1 MGNALNNYITCIWL
15 IRPDATDFNEA
26 CRTFFLFWNKWLVNS
41 TGSVLQKTKQLAE
54 LWTRREENG
63 ESFVWFEN
71 EAQYKSQEI
80 GGTSSQ
86 WPHPSLSLILC
97 FSPCWVCVFIHCIH
111 GDRTPAVCQGCG
123 AVGTHRWLRHGFCP
137 WGFHV
142 LHQYWST

>member
-1 MGNALNNYITCIWL
+1 M
-15 IRPDATDFNEA
+15 
-26 CRTFFLFWNKWLVNS
+26 VNS
-41 TGSVLQKTKQLAE
+41 IGSVLQKTKQLE
-54 LWTRREENG
+54 LWTRREEN
-63 ESFVWFEN
+63 EDSFVWFEN

-80 GGTSSQ
+80 GGASSQ

-123 AVGTHRWLRHGFCP
+123 AVGVQRWLRHGFCP

-142 LHQYWST
+142 LHHTSILINLDSSLPIAGHEESGAEQNDYWI